1 MSKVIDYKGVLVLD
15 KISAEARKQE
25 LSENERT
32 LLWDTPVLI
41 ETTNHELTLDDTFE
55 ITSRYDGRDDQPI
68 TFPAVSG
75 QWQVYDMGRFNSP
88 HQNLYD
94 TLLVSSDSFDITQLR
109 KRWARIDTEQDLDLD
124 SDLYAEHF
132 TIGSADSPL
141 DFDGL
146 NFCKANIHPH
156 LNENGQLDAVI
167 LDFDQQY
174 ERHAGFYNYD
184 VRLISSDSDESY
196 YNRRGKGGLYELTPE
211 TFNDYITKAGNYDFM
226 VKDNQTGYF
235 AK

>member
-1 MSKVIDYKGVLVLD
+1 MSKVIDYKGVLILD

-32 LLWDTPVLI
+32 LLWDAPVLI
-41 ETTNHELTLDDTFE
+41 ETTNHELILDDTFE

-75 QWQVYDMGRFNSP
+75 QWQVYDMSRFNSS
-88 HQNLYD
+88 HTKNLYD

-109 KRWARIDTEQDLDLD
+109 KRWARIDTGQDLDLD

-141 DFDGL
+141 DLMG
-146 NFCKANIHPH
+146 
-156 LNENGQLDAVI
+156 
-167 LDFDQQY
+167 
-174 ERHAGFYNYD
+174 
-184 VRLISSDSDESY
+184 
-196 YNRRGKGGLYELTPE
+196 
-211 TFNDYITKAGNYDFM
+211 
-226 VKDNQTGYF
+226 
-235 AK
+235 